1 MVTLEPFPRKI
12 GCKLISLPRRQLKA
26 DHFIIIKL
34 RLFRHQEES
43 QKLTQEFLLLDLKR
57 AYSCTTAYS
66 DSIAVFY
73 LTPVTLTVVSDSISS
88 PTTAA
93 TDIRPRV

>member
-26 DHFIIIKL
+26 DHFIKQ

-43 QKLTQEFLLLDLKR
+43 QKVIGLLK
-57 AYSCTTAYS
+57 
-66 DSIAVFY
+66 
-73 LTPVTLTVVSDSISS
+73 SS
-88 PTTAA
+88 YF
-93 TDIRPRV
+93 